1 MPSDN
6 NPKYVSVVKGA
17 IGGYVYMAA
26 SGSTLP
32 TDYSTAL
39 DPAFKCIGY
48 VSDEGITHS
57 KSVSNTDFFD
67 INGTLV
73 ESAAGSTTRTVKQK
87 FIEVN
92 EYSLKEAKGQ
102 SNVTNNAGDLSYEET
117 DDIMAERSIVY
128 EMVLKGGRKFRRVI
142 PCAKVTDWGDET
154 DLSTALGG
162 FELTYTKYPDA
173 SGNYEYGYIE
183 KIS

>member
-6 NPKYVSVVKGA
+6 NAKYVSVVKGA
-17 IGGYVYMAA
+17 LGGYCYMAPTTA
-26 SGSTLP
+26 TLP
-32 TDYSTAL
+32 TDYSSAL
-39 DPAFKCIGY
+39 DAAFVCIGY

-92 EYSLKEAKGQ
+92 ENSLKEAKGQ
-102 SNVTNNAGDLSYEET
+102 ANVTNAGGDLSYFET
-117 DDIMAERSIVY
+117 DDIMSERAIVY

-154 DLSTALGG
+154 DVSTALGG
-162 FELTYTKYPDA
+162 FELTYTKYPDSA
-173 SGNYEYGYIE
+173 GKYEYGYIE
-183 KIS
+183 KIA